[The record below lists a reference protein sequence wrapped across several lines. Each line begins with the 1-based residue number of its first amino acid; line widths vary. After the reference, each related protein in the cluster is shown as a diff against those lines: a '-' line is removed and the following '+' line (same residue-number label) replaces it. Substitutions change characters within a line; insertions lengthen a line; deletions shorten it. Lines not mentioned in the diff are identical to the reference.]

1 MTGNRAGVPGTVL
14 AVLSAFVVLG
24 IPLVAY
30 LWESLNQLLAG
41 RVHAP
46 RVLVSVPLLVAFAG
60 LLWAGGRTLRRLAA
74 PPPDRLDEPDL
85 SGTLF
90 LVAVLLMVI
99 FGGWITGYAMLLR
112 R

>member
-1 MTGNRAGVPGTVL
+1 MAGTGGAGPGRLLVTL
-14 AVLSAFVVLG
+14 AAFVVLG

-41 RVHAP
+41 RVHTP
-46 RVLVSVPLLVAFAG
+46 RVLLSVPLLAALGG
-60 LLWAGGRTLRRLAA
+60 LLWIGGRTLRRLAT
-74 PPPDRLDEPDL
+74 PPPDRPDEPDV

-99 FGGWITGYAMLLR
+99 FGGWITGYAMLLDR
-112 R
+112 